1 MLKKATQLIFIIF
14 TLSLVVFYFW
24 GSSSS
29 HDIDDYNQIQTY
41 NSNTVQINKD
51 TFSLVTFNIGY
62 LSGMTNNTAVERP
75 ESLIMRNLEKSVD
88 LFQRIK
94 PDFISFQE
102 IDFDASRS
110 FNFNQAHAIALNA
123 SFNYTSTCINWNK
136 KYVPFPYWPIS
147 SHFGKT
153 VSGQAIA
160 SQYPII
166 ENSSYTLA
174 RSKNN
179 TFYYDAFYL
188 DRLAQISTIDMGLI
202 QLIIINVHLEAFDS
216 ETRNI
221 QIQEVLGIYHQY
233 SETNPVILCGDF
245 NSTPPNATNPYQDDN
260 VIESLL
266 EDTQIEMA
274 IDIYEDMRNEV
285 DYFTFN
291 SESPIRRI
299 DYIFFNPEFITCI
312 DSRVLNEAGQ
322 ISDHLPV
329 WMKFTFN
336 STKN

>member
-1 MLKKATQLIFIIF
+1 MLKK
-14 TLSLVVFYFW
+14 LSLLLILLPLGLIYFYYW

-29 HDIDDYNQIQTY
+29 TDISTYNQIQTY
-41 NSNTVQINKD
+41 NSNTVITDKD
-51 TFSLVTFNIGY
+51 TFSIITFNIGY
-62 LSGMTNNTAVERP
+62 LSGMTNNIAVDRP
-75 ESLIMRNLEKSVD
+75 KSLIMGNLEKSVE
-88 LFQRIK
+88 LFHQIK

-123 SFNYTSTCINWNK
+123 SFNYTSTCINWDK

-153 VSGQAIA
+153 VSGQAIT

-188 DRLAQISTIDMGLI
+188 DRLAQISTIDMGLF

-274 IDIYEDMRNEV
+274 IDIYKDTRNEN

-329 WMKFTFN
+329 WMKFTLN
-336 STKN
+336 YPKN